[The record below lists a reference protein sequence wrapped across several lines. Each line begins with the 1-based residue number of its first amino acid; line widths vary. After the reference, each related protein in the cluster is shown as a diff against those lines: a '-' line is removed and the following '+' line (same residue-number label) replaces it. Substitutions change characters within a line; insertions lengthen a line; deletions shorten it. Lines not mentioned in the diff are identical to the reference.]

1 MCVYGSSEKGN
12 AERKG
17 KVNGKRT
24 RMDVKVAGIM
34 KVEVRIGSGIGLPA
48 VVACIQLCGR
58 LHTN

>member
-1 MCVYGSSEKGN
+1 VYGSSEKGN

-34 KVEVRIGSGIGLPA
+34 GVA
-48 VVACIQLCGR
+48 VG
-58 LHTN
+58 